1 MYVSSQYFK
10 SIFSYFSYKT
20 ELKTNMNENE
30 NINIYK
36 DIRGK
41 KQSYLS

>member
-1 MYVSSQYFK
+1 MYVSSTLNQ
-10 SIFSYFSYKT
+10 FSHISLIKKI

-41 KQSYLS
+41 KQSYLT